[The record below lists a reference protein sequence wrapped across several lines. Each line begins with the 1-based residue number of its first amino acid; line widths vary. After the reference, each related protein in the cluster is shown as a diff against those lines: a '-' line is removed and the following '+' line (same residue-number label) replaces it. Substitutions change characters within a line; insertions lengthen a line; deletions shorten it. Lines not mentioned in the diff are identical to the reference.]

1 MDQRTS
7 LWLSDVGLVLTLAAL
22 LERQSPHRQHAA
34 VGMLALELA
43 WTIDFL
49 AGGRLIT
56 IAAYMFDAKLP
67 RYLRGL
73 SLFHLALPP
82 TLLFLVYQFG
92 YDRRALTYQTLL
104 TWAVLIVT
112 YVTTNPEKNINWVF
126 GPGSK
131 PQHVVPRCFTSA
143 SKWQSFRSAC
153 FYRRICCWI
162 ASSEPGERLIGQRD
176 HSPLRQISPS
186 GRSSKSIAL
195 RRASMCAPAPRQS
208 ESNSACD

>member
-1 MDQRTS
+1 MVSSAQILSWLTLVYGLAVPLIAVIYWRAYGPTNF
-7 LWLSDVGLVLTLAAL
+7 LWLSVVGLVLRVAAL
-22 LERQSPHRQHAA
+22 LTGSRLIASMGA

-43 WTIDFL
+43 WTFDFL

-67 RYLRGL
+67 RYLRAL

-92 YDRRALTYQTLL
+92 YEWRALIYQTLL

-112 YVTTNPEKNINWVF
+112 YVTTDPEKNINWVF

-131 PQHVVPRCFTSA
+131 PQHVVPPLLYLGLEMA
-143 SKWQSFRSAC
+143 IIP
-153 FYRRICCWI
+153 ICVFL
-162 ASSEPGERLIGQRD
+162 PTHLLLDRFF
-176 HSPLRQISPS
+176 
-186 GRSSKSIAL
+186 
-195 RRASMCAPAPRQS
+195 
-208 ESNSACD
+208 

>member
-1 MDQRTS
+1 MVSSAQILSWLTLVYGLAVPVIAVIYWRTYGPTNF
-7 LWLSDVGLVLTLAAL
+7 LWLSDIGLVLTLAAAL
-22 LERQSPHRQHAA
+22 LSGSRLLASMGA
-34 VGMLALELA
+34 VGVLALELA

-82 TLLFLVYQFG
+82 TLLFLVYEFG
-92 YDRRALTYQTLL
+92 YDRRALIYQTLL

-112 YVTTNPEKNINWVF
+112 YVTTDPAKNINWVF

-131 PQHVVPRCFTSA
+131 PQ
-143 SKWQSFRSAC
+143 
-153 FYRRICCWI
+153 RIL
-162 ASSEPGERLIGQRD
+162 P
-176 HSPLRQISPS
+176 PLLYLSLEMAIIPVGVFLPTHLLLDRFF
-186 GRSSKSIAL
+186 
-195 RRASMCAPAPRQS
+195 
-208 ESNSACD
+208 

>member
-1 MDQRTS
+1 MVSSAQILSWLTLVYGLAVPLIAVIYWRAYGPTNF

-22 LERQSPHRQHAA
+22 LSGSRLIASMAA

-67 RYLRGL
+67 RYLRAL

-92 YDRRALTYQTLL
+92 YEWRALIYQTLL

-112 YVTTNPEKNINWVF
+112 YVTTDPEKNINWVF

-131 PQHVVPRCFTSA
+131 PQHVVPPLLYLGLEMA
-143 SKWQSFRSAC
+143 IIP
-153 FYRRICCWI
+153 ICVFL
-162 ASSEPGERLIGQRD
+162 PTHLLLDRFF
-176 HSPLRQISPS
+176 
-186 GRSSKSIAL
+186 
-195 RRASMCAPAPRQS
+195 
-208 ESNSACD
+208 

>member
-1 MDQRTS
+1 MVSSTQILSWLTLVYGLAVPLIAVIYWRAYGPTNF

-22 LERQSPHRQHAA
+22 LSGSRLIASMAA

-73 SLFHLALPP
+73 SLFHLAPPP

-92 YDRRALTYQTLL
+92 YDRRALIYQTLL

-112 YVTTNPEKNINWVF
+112 YLTTDPAKNINWVF

-131 PQHVVPRCFTSA
+131 PQHVVPPLLYLGLEMA
-143 SKWQSFRSAC
+143 IIP
-153 FYRRICCWI
+153 ICVFL
-162 ASSEPGERLIGQRD
+162 PTHLLLDRFF
-176 HSPLRQISPS
+176 
-186 GRSSKSIAL
+186 
-195 RRASMCAPAPRQS
+195 
-208 ESNSACD
+208 

>member
-1 MDQRTS
+1 MVSSTQILSWLTLVYGLAVPLIAVIYWRAYGPTNF

-22 LERQSPHRQHAA
+22 LSGSRLIASMAA

-67 RYLRGL
+67 RYLRAL

-92 YDRRALTYQTLL
+92 YEWRALIYQTLL

-112 YVTTNPEKNINWVF
+112 YVTTDPEKNINWVF

-131 PQHVVPRCFTSA
+131 PQHVVPPLLYLGLEMA
-143 SKWQSFRSAC
+143 IIP
-153 FYRRICCWI
+153 ICVFL
-162 ASSEPGERLIGQRD
+162 PTHLLLDRFF
-176 HSPLRQISPS
+176 
-186 GRSSKSIAL
+186 
-195 RRASMCAPAPRQS
+195 
-208 ESNSACD
+208 

>member
-1 MDQRTS
+1 MVSSTQILSWLTLVYGLAVPLIAVIYWRAYGPTNF

-22 LERQSPHRQHAA
+22 LSGSRLIASMAA

-73 SLFHLALPP
+73 SLFHLAPPP

-92 YDRRALTYQTLL
+92 YDRRALIYQTLL

-112 YVTTNPEKNINWVF
+112 YLTTDPEKNINWVF

-131 PQHVVPRCFTSA
+131 PQHVVPPLLYLGLEMA
-143 SKWQSFRSAC
+143 IIP
-153 FYRRICCWI
+153 ICVFL
-162 ASSEPGERLIGQRD
+162 PTHLLLDRFF
-176 HSPLRQISPS
+176 
-186 GRSSKSIAL
+186 
-195 RRASMCAPAPRQS
+195 
-208 ESNSACD
+208 

>member
-1 MDQRTS
+1 MVSSTQILSWLTLVYGLAVPLIAVIYWRAYGPTNF

-22 LERQSPHRQHAA
+22 LSGSRLIASMAA

-49 AGGRLIT
+49 SGGRLIT

-92 YDRRALTYQTLL
+92 YDRRALIYQTLL

-112 YVTTNPEKNINWVF
+112 YVTTDPAKNINWVF

-131 PQHVVPRCFTSA
+131 PQHVVPPLLYLGLEMA
-143 SKWQSFRSAC
+143 IIP
-153 FYRRICCWI
+153 ICVFL
-162 ASSEPGERLIGQRD
+162 PTHLLLDRFF
-176 HSPLRQISPS
+176 
-186 GRSSKSIAL
+186 
-195 RRASMCAPAPRQS
+195 
-208 ESNSACD
+208 

>member
-1 MDQRTS
+1 MVSSTQILSWLTLVYGLAVPLIAVIYWRAYGPTNF

-22 LERQSPHRQHAA
+22 LSGSRLIASMAA

-92 YDRRALTYQTLL
+92 YDRRALIYQTLL

-112 YVTTNPEKNINWVF
+112 YVTTDPEKNINWVF

-131 PQHVVPRCFTSA
+131 PQHVVPPLLYLGLEMA
-143 SKWQSFRSAC
+143 IIP
-153 FYRRICCWI
+153 ICVFL
-162 ASSEPGERLIGQRD
+162 PTHLLLDRFF
-176 HSPLRQISPS
+176 
-186 GRSSKSIAL
+186 
-195 RRASMCAPAPRQS
+195 
-208 ESNSACD
+208 